1 MRILYDYFRSSASYR
16 VRIALNLKGLSY
28 RSVPVAL
35 LDNAQQAPE
44 YLEKNPQGLVP
55 ALLDGDQL
63 ITQSLAICEYLDEV
77 YPAPALLPTDALGRA
92 RVRALALSIA
102 CDIHPLNNLRVLR
115 RLEQQ
120 FSADQASKDAWY
132 HHWIDT
138 GLRAFE
144 QQIERTRGQ
153 YCYGDT
159 VTLADLALIPQ
170 VYNARR
176 FQCDLSAYPNIVAIE
191 QQCLT
196 LSAFAQATPE
206 AVQAQSTPT

>member
-35 LDNAQQAPE
+35 LDNAQQASE
-44 YLEKNPQGLVP
+44 YLEKNPQGLIP

-77 YPAPALLPTDALGRA
+77 YPTPALLPTDALGRA

-120 FSADQASKDAWY
+120 FSAEQASKDAWY
-132 HHWIDT
+132 RHWVDT

-144 QQIERTRGQ
+144 RQIESTRGQ

-191 QQCLT
+191 QQCLA

-206 AVQAQSTPT
+206 AVQAQTNT

>member
-44 YLEKNPQGLVP
+44 YLEKNPQGLIP

-77 YPAPALLPTDALGRA
+77 YPAPALLPADALGRA

-132 HHWIDT
+132 RHWVDT

-144 QQIERTRGQ
+144 RQIERTRGQ

-191 QQCLT
+191 QQCLA

-206 AVQAQSTPT
+206 AVQAQANT

>member
-44 YLEKNPQGLVP
+44 YLEKNPQGLIP

-77 YPAPALLPTDALGRA
+77 YPAPALLPADALGRA
-92 RVRALALSIA
+92 RVRSLALSIA

-120 FSADQASKDAWY
+120 FSAEQASKDAWY
-132 HHWIDT
+132 RHWVDT

-144 QQIERTRGQ
+144 RQIERTRGQ

-191 QQCLT
+191 QQCLA
-196 LSAFAQATPE
+196 LSAFAQATPD
-206 AVQAQSTPT
+206 AVQAQANT

>member
-44 YLEKNPQGLVP
+44 YLEKNPQGLIP

-77 YPAPALLPTDALGRA
+77 YPAPALLPADALGRA

-120 FSADQASKDAWY
+120 FSAEQASKDAWY
-132 HHWIDT
+132 RHWVDT

-144 QQIERTRGQ
+144 RQIERTRGQ

-191 QQCLT
+191 QQCLA

-206 AVQAQSTPT
+206 AVQAQANT

>member
-44 YLEKNPQGLVP
+44 YLEKNPQGLIP

-77 YPAPALLPTDALGRA
+77 YPAPALLPADALGRA

-120 FSADQASKDAWY
+120 FSAEQASKDAWY
-132 HHWIDT
+132 RHWVDT

-144 QQIERTRGQ
+144 RQIERTRGQ

-191 QQCLT
+191 QQCLSLT
-196 LSAFAQATPE
+196 AFAQATPE
-206 AVQAQSTPT
+206 AVQAQANT

>member
-44 YLEKNPQGLVP
+44 YLEKNPQGLIP

-77 YPAPALLPTDALGRA
+77 YPTPALLPTDALGRA

-115 RLEQQ
+115 RLERQ
-120 FSADQASKDAWY
+120 FSAEQASKDAWY
-132 HHWIDT
+132 RHWVDT

-144 QQIERTRGQ
+144 RQIERTRGH

-191 QQCLT
+191 QQCLA

-206 AVQAQSTPT
+206 AVQAQTNT

>member
-44 YLEKNPQGLVP
+44 YLEKNPQGLIP

-77 YPAPALLPTDALGRA
+77 YPTPSLLPTDALGRA

-120 FSADQASKDAWY
+120 FSAEQAKMRGTAIGWTLVYAPLSGK
-132 HHWIDT
+132 
-138 GLRAFE
+138 LRAHAAS
-144 QQIERTRGQ
+144 I
-153 YCYGDT
+153 
-159 VTLADLALIPQ
+159 AM
-170 VYNARR
+170 
-176 FQCDLSAYPNIVAIE
+176 AIR
-191 QQCLT
+191 
-196 LSAFAQATPE
+196 
-206 AVQAQSTPT
+206 

>member
-44 YLEKNPQGLVP
+44 YLEKNPQGLIP

-77 YPAPALLPTDALGRA
+77 YPAPALLPADTLGRA

-120 FSADQASKDAWY
+120 FSAEQASKDAWY
-132 HHWIDT
+132 RHWVDT

-144 QQIERTRGQ
+144 RQIERTRGQ

-191 QQCLT
+191 QQCLV

-206 AVQAQSTPT
+206 AVQAQANT

>member
-44 YLEKNPQGLVP
+44 YLEKNPQGLIP

-77 YPAPALLPTDALGRA
+77 YPAPALLPADALGRA

-132 HHWIDT
+132 RHWVDT

-144 QQIERTRGQ
+144 RQIERTRGQ

-206 AVQAQSTPT
+206 AVQAQANT

>member
-44 YLEKNPQGLVP
+44 YLEKNPQGLIP

-77 YPAPALLPTDALGRA
+77 YPAPALLPADALGRA

-120 FSADQASKDAWY
+120 FSAEQASKDAWY
-132 HHWIDT
+132 RHWVDT

-144 QQIERTRGQ
+144 RQIESTRGQ

-191 QQCLT
+191 QQCLA

-206 AVQAQSTPT
+206 AVQAQTNT

>member
-1 MRILYDYFRSSASYR
+1 MRTLYDYIRSSASYR
-16 VRIALNLKGLSY
+16 VRIALHLKGLTHEII
-28 RSVPVAL
+28 PIPL
-35 LDNAQQAPE
+35 LDNVQRSSG
-44 YLEKNPQGLVP
+44 YLTHNPQGLVP
-55 ALLDGDQL
+55 TLVDEGVTL
-63 ITQSLAICEYLDEV
+63 TQSLAICEYLDELH
-77 YPAPALLPTDALGRA
+77 PEPALLPKDAVGRA
-92 RVRALALSIA
+92 TVRALALSIA

-115 RLEQQ
+115 YLESE
-120 FSADQASKDAWY
+120 FEASQAQKDAWY
-132 HHWIDT
+132 RHWVDT

-191 QQCLT
+191 QQCLV
-196 LSAFAQATPE
+196 LSAFAQATPD
-206 AVQAQSTPT
+206 AVQAQANT

>member
-35 LDNAQQAPE
+35 LDNAQQASE
-44 YLEKNPQGLVP
+44 YLEKNPQGLIP

-77 YPAPALLPTDALGRA
+77 YPTPALLPTDALGRA

-120 FSADQASKDAWY
+120 FSAEQASKDAWY
-132 HHWIDT
+132 RHWVDT
-138 GLRAFE
+138 GLRAYE
-144 QQIERTRGQ
+144 RQIESTRGQ

-191 QQCLT
+191 QQCLA

-206 AVQAQSTPT
+206 AVQAQTNT

>member
-44 YLEKNPQGLVP
+44 YLEKNPQGLIP

-132 HHWIDT
+132 RHWVDT

-144 QQIERTRGQ
+144 RQIERTRGQ

-191 QQCLT
+191 QQCLA

-206 AVQAQSTPT
+206 AVQAQANT

>member
-44 YLEKNPQGLVP
+44 YLEKNPQGLIP

-77 YPAPALLPTDALGRA
+77 YPTPSLLPTDALGRA

-120 FSADQASKDAWY
+120 FSAEQASKDAWY
-132 HHWIDT
+132 RHWVDT

-144 QQIERTRGQ
+144 RQIERTRGQ

-191 QQCLT
+191 QQCLA

-206 AVQAQSTPT
+206 AVQAQTNT

>member
-44 YLEKNPQGLVP
+44 YLEKNPQGLIP

-63 ITQSLAICEYLDEV
+63 ITQSLAICEYLDEI
-77 YPAPALLPTDALGRA
+77 YPAPALLPADAFGRA

-120 FSADQASKDAWY
+120 FSAEQASKDAWY
-132 HHWIDT
+132 RHWVDT

-144 QQIERTRGQ
+144 RQIERTRGQ

-191 QQCLT
+191 QQCLA

-206 AVQAQSTPT
+206 AVQAQTNT